1 MTPPLEM
8 VLRKN
13 VIDLKSTDT
22 GDEIPSAVVT
32 TLFSFLRFGRS
43 LIKERKKKER
53 NCGWKTT
60 VLWQTWNAFNN
71 PVKLAR
77 LMHD

>member
-1 MTPPLEM
+1 MEM

-22 GDEIPSAVVT
+22 GDEITSAVVT

-53 NCGWKTT
+53 NCG
-60 VLWQTWNAFNN
+60 
-71 PVKLAR
+71 
-77 LMHD
+77 